1 MPRLRLTR
9 TPEVTPPAH
18 EAPVSLV
25 ASAARISLEGQG
37 WRTYRFGNDDWQTE
51 AWRLY
56 DIVGEMRFAAN
67 WVGSACSRV
76 RIYVADVDKNGRI
89 QQECSDPKIAAISD
103 TLLGGPSA
111 KAEALRLAGINLT
124 VAGDFYIIGRSGKDE
139 DDPDKW
145 LIVSCSELKRWR
157 GNVAYVYPN
166 GEREFLIGDRDL
178 IIRVWTPHPRR
189 NLWADSPTRAALPML
204 WEIERLT
211 RYVFAQ
217 IDSRLVSAGLLTIPN
232 GLSFPDEEGNAVL
245 GAEGLTERLLRTGS
259 ASLKGEGTAAGV
271 VPTIVDMPIEALGKS
286 QLIQFTSELSKQA
299 LDLRQEAVRRFA
311 LAMDMAPEILL
322 GTGDANHWCVD
333 DQTQIL
339 TESGWKF
346 RDQVKVGDMVL
357 TLNHE
362 TGCSEWGPIKDLYQA
377 HVFNEPMHSM
387 ERVGHSSLTTAGHR
401 WPVLRPRHRDGA
413 RYLAR
418 EFALTGEL
426 FREHSIV
433 TAAPSQDRPTE
444 AKYQDDLVELAAWYW
459 TEGHDGGNIS
469 IAQSHT
475 RNPARVD
482 RIRGCLTR
490 LFGPGVE
497 TLRRS
502 TAPTWLESVQ
512 SNRGSCGGPVTVFRL
527 NKLAGDQLRSLAPG
541 KIMNLDFIHSLTRA
555 QLELFIDVSCQGDG
569 WHYRQGRHDIWQRNP
584 AALAAYELA
593 LILSGRMVS
602 TTRFDGGWAV
612 SDWVRSTVRPMKSL
626 AGTHPQVVVPYT
638 GTVWCPVTDNGT
650 WFAKRNGTTYYTGN
664 SAWHVGAENVKVH
677 IEPLMTR
684 ICDALTTAY
693 LTPALKA
700 LKKDPARY
708 TFAYD
713 TAPLVVRPQRLQDTL
728 NLYEKSIASAE
739 AVLIAGDYKLTD
751 APKPEED
758 LKRFTRDLML
768 RDPNLFQ
775 IPKIREIAGY
785 TPQILPPQE
794 VFTPQNTGTGPA
806 PPPAPPTGIQENTPP
821 PLPAA
826 STAANALG
834 GPGQNAS
841 TPPPARVASASVP
854 DPVTTFVVANAAAIR
869 ALELAGKRLLDP
881 TTRGQFPD
889 TPAYLLHT
897 KIKVDGV
904 PHAQRLLA
912 GAWDHLTVLTEHLA
926 MSVDSQAL
934 RNTLESYCT
943 VVLASGTEHDANTL
957 GEALRSR
964 GFLDAQP

>member
-9 TPEVTPPAH
+9 TPEVTPPPH
-18 EAPVSLV
+18 EAPSSLV
-25 ASAARISLEGQG
+25 ASAARINLEGQG
-37 WRTYRFGNDDWQTE
+37 WRTYRFGNDEWQTE

-56 DIVGEMRFAAN
+56 DIIGEMRFAAN

-89 QQECSDPKIAAISD
+89 QQECNDPKISAISD

-157 GNVAYVYPN
+157 GNVAYIYPN
-166 GEREFLIGDRDL
+166 GEREYLISDRDL
-178 IIRVWTPHPRR
+178 VIRVWTPHPRR

-322 GTGDANHWCVD
+322 GTGDANHW
-333 DQTQIL
+333 
-339 TESGWKF
+339 
-346 RDQVKVGDMVL
+346 
-357 TLNHE
+357 
-362 TGCSEWGPIKDLYQA
+362 
-377 HVFNEPMHSM
+377 
-387 ERVGHSSLTTAGHR
+387 
-401 WPVLRPRHRDGA
+401 
-413 RYLAR
+413 
-418 EFALTGEL
+418 
-426 FREHSIV
+426 
-433 TAAPSQDRPTE
+433 
-444 AKYQDDLVELAAWYW
+444 
-459 TEGHDGGNIS
+459 
-469 IAQSHT
+469 
-475 RNPARVD
+475 
-482 RIRGCLTR
+482 
-490 LFGPGVE
+490 
-497 TLRRS
+497 
-502 TAPTWLESVQ
+502 
-512 SNRGSCGGPVTVFRL
+512 
-527 NKLAGDQLRSLAPG
+527 
-541 KIMNLDFIHSLTRA
+541 
-555 QLELFIDVSCQGDG
+555 
-569 WHYRQGRHDIWQRNP
+569 
-584 AALAAYELA
+584 
-593 LILSGRMVS
+593 
-602 TTRFDGGWAV
+602 
-612 SDWVRSTVRPMKSL
+612 
-626 AGTHPQVVVPYT
+626 
-638 GTVWCPVTDNGT
+638 
-650 WFAKRNGTTYYTGN
+650 

-693 LTPALKA
+693 LIPALKA
-700 LKKDPARY
+700 LKKEPARY

-739 AVLIAGDYKLTD
+739 AVLIAGDYKLSD

-758 LKRFTRDLML
+758 LKRFTRELML

-785 TPQILPPQE
+785 TPAILPPQE
-794 VFTPQNTGTGPA
+794 VFTPQNTGSGPA

-826 STAANALG
+826 STASNALG

-841 TPPPARVASASVP
+841 TPPEARVASASVP